1 MIPLLGLLSEHVQAF
16 EAEFI
21 KIDNLDSGKVVD
33 ASGQTLGSQQDDGS
47 WVIASQDLSNAYLSD
62 LEEGQHNL
70 TVEAASQNVE
80 NDELISESQPVAV
93 NVSIEPDGQDVL
105 QANNAKE
112 HSVVVGDDSDETL
125 IGTEGHDTL
134 IGGLG
139 NDILVG
145 AGGSDI
151 LIGGAGNDELWGG
164 ERNGTGDGA
173 ADTFVWRSQDIGTQT
188 SPAIDVIKDFELNL
202 DKIDIRDLFS
212 DRDASK
218 AQMDEILSHIT
229 ASEDDGK
236 INLTVNT
243 DQGGEQVIVL
253 DNISTN
259 SLGLDSGAS
268 SNDIVSS
275 LYAQHNAFMAD
286 HNS

>member
-1 MIPLLGLLSEHVQAF
+1 
-16 EAEFI
+16 
-21 KIDNLDSGKVVD
+21 
-33 ASGQTLGSQQDDGS
+33 
-47 WVIASQDLSNAYLSD
+47 
-62 LEEGQHNL
+62 
-70 TVEAASQNVE
+70 
-80 NDELISESQPVAV
+80 V
-93 NVSIEPDGQDVL
+93 NVTIEPDGQDVL
-105 QANNAKE
+105 QANNATE

-173 ADTFVWRSQDIGTQT
+173 ADTFVWREQDIGTQA

-212 DRDASK
+212 NNDASK
-218 AQMDEILSHIT
+218 AQMEEILSHIT

-243 DQGGEQVIVL
+243 DKGGEQVIVL
-253 DNISTN
+253 DNISTH

-268 SNDIVSS
+268 SSDIVSS
-275 LYAQHNAFMAD
+275 LYAQHNAFMSE